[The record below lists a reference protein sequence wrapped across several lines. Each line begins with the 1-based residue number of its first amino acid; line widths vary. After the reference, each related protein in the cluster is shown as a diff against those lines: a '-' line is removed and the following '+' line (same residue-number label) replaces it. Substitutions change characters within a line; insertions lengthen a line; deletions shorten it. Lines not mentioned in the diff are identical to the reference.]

1 MIGTPVCPA
10 VEPASVE
17 GSKASKFL
25 QVASSSR
32 VVQKLGISKETI
44 LEAASRL
51 TPDRLL
57 HVGSSSGRYLVIS
70 DGQHAESDHDNDKER
85 DEF

>member
-1 MIGTPVCPA
+1 M
-10 VEPASVE
+10 
-17 GSKASKFL
+17 
-25 QVASSSR
+25 
-32 VVQKLGISKETI
+32 LGISKETI

-57 HVGSSSGRYLVIS
+57 HVGSSSGHYLVIS
-70 DGQHAESDHDNDKER
+70 DGQHAENSRDHDNDKER

>member
-1 MIGTPVCPA
+1 MSCCRACLFFV
-10 VEPASVE
+10 

-32 VVQKLGISKETI
+32 VVQRLGISKETI

-57 HVGSSSGRYLVIS
+57 HVGSSSGHYLVIN
-70 DGQHAESDHDNDKER
+70 DGQHAENSLNHDKER